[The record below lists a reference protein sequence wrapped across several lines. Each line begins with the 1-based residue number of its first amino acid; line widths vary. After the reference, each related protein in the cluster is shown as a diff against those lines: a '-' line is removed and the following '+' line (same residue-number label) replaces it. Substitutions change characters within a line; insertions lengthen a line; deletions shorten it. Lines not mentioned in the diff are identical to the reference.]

1 MAITRDKNAPKQGLL
16 LACVA
21 FALLFF
27 GWLCTYMRSSHSF
40 ESKLNME
47 RLVGYG
53 RSEMD
58 VARRNLSVSGST
70 KTTIYWPPM
79 QHFDAKVD
87 GDGAQYPPYR
97 SLLDLVSE
105 WNPDNPDPPAEF
117 HERLQHFN
125 YSDPVER
132 AMAEKYRN
140 AEVPFKLY
148 DVPGFSAVSRLWSDE
163 YLMENMDSDSPHV
176 EESASNHF
184 MYWNTQHQAEGY
196 VPPTEI
202 VDLSFKKWLSLAHRA
217 DEAKISS
224 EAKHYYF
231 MTGSPPRD
239 RGGNFISRDL
249 KLFSTKVAP
258 PLSSLLYPASPPPPP
273 SCSYHSQRLY
283 SHLRHVNTLPH
294 STPSNPAPPCP
305 AQTNNFFITDV
316 KANKGIQCRFGMRG
330 IIAEAHYD
338 SGRNMIAMLKVRCT
352 ETRDSFQKQDSTNL
366 IHTFIPI
373 NPAPP
378 PPPPFRTFAG
388 RKALHPEPAQ
398 GLQEARHHLRHA
410 PPVLPPL
417 HHRLVRPRAG
427 QVPRL
432 PGRRRHRHHRAHG
445 RGAVRALVLV
455 PLHRLAQDVHTVQQ
469 PQRVAA
475 RQAGRDRDQRVLW
488 RQGEEEVPAQPAQV
502 NGCMCVSMFFLLSL
516 F

>member
-1 MAITRDKNAPKQGLL
+1 MAIARDKNAPAHGLL
-16 LACVA
+16 LALLA

-27 GWLCTYMRSSHSF
+27 GWLCTYMHSSHSF
-40 ESKLNME
+40 ESRLNME

-53 RSEMD
+53 RMEMD
-58 VARRNLSVSGST
+58 VARRNRSISVGGSSAR
-70 KTTIYWPPM
+70 TTIFWPPLR
-79 QHFDAKVD
+79 HF
-87 GDGAQYPPYR
+87 DGAQYPSYR

-117 HERLQHFN
+117 RERLQHFN

-148 DVPGFSAVSRLWSDE
+148 DIPGFSAVSRLWSDE
-163 YLMENMDSDSPHV
+163 YLLENMDSDSPHV
-176 EESASNHF
+176 EESDSNHF

-249 KLFSTKVAP
+249 KLFSTK
-258 PLSSLLYPASPPPPP
+258 
-273 SCSYHSQRLY
+273 
-283 SHLRHVNTLPH
+283 
-294 STPSNPAPPCP
+294 
-305 AQTNNFFITDV
+305 TNNFFITDV

-338 SGRNMIAMLKVRCT
+338 SGRNMIAMLKVR
-352 ETRDSFQKQDSTNL
+352 RD
-366 IHTFIPI
+366 
-373 NPAPP
+373 
-378 PPPPFRTFAG
+378 
-388 RKALHPEPAQ
+388 
-398 GLQEARHHLRHA
+398 
-410 PPVLPPL
+410 
-417 HHRLVRPRAG
+417 
-427 QVPRL
+427 
-432 PGRRRHRHHRAHG
+432 
-445 RGAVRALVLV
+445 
-455 PLHRLAQDVHTVQQ
+455 
-469 PQRVAA
+469 
-475 RQAGRDRDQRVLW
+475 
-488 RQGEEEVPAQPAQV
+488 
-502 NGCMCVSMFFLLSL
+502 
-516 F
+516 